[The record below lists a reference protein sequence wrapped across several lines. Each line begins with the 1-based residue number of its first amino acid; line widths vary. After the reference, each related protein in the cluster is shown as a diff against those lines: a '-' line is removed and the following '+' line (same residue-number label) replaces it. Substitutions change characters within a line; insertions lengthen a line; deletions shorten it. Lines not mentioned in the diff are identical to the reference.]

1 MPIGASWRSAA
12 RARSVGAITLVVL
25 LITVGGLLTGCAP
38 TVDATTHGYRITD
51 YTRFVNND
59 QGAGEVFMRYPL
71 GRIGLWS
78 TPEGDI
84 AGSVTRGLLLY
95 PTVDQV
101 VDKGTADWRA
111 SISAS
116 PSQTNITYSNGGG
129 AKGSAVALTV
139 TPDVSIYKYHFNNV
153 TSYEAVDLLVHEV
166 ENSYVTWSSSKFV
179 YIDRQ
184 TAEVTLSNGNGQEC
198 FFYVKFSTPATGHGT
213 FTSSGATND
222 ATRIS
227 GDNVGGYLTFARGTP
242 VTVYPGQ
249 RFGVSQPLHIG
260 RDTRHRAHHI
270 DVPHVGHPIAHR
282 PDVRDRNQRR
292 DPLG

>member
-1 MPIGASWRSAA
+1 M
-12 RARSVGAITLVVL
+12 
-25 LITVGGLLTGCAP
+25 LITVGSLLTGCAP

-84 AGSVTRGLLLY
+84 ADSVTRGLLLY

-116 PSQTNITYSNGGG
+116 PSQTNITYSNGAA

-139 TPDVSIYKYHFNNV
+139 TPDVSVYKYHFSNV

-166 ENSYVTWSSSKFV
+166 ENSYVTWSSSTFV
-179 YIDRQ
+179 YIDQQ

-198 FFYVKFSTPATGHGT
+198 FFYVKFSTPAAGHGT

-227 GDNVGGYLTFARGTP
+227 GDNVGG
-242 VTVYPGQ
+242 
-249 RFGVSQPLHIG
+249 
-260 RDTRHRAHHI
+260 
-270 DVPHVGHPIAHR
+270 
-282 PDVRDRNQRR
+282 
-292 DPLG
+292 